1 MKPVNPLLP
10 LALVVGLLGCAS
22 AGPPRFWRDSNGR
35 IVVTGPMLGPAENLE
50 TLGSQ
55 LCEKVHEM
63 PGATAG
69 HTRGGQEYCGA
80 IYQRADDTGY
90 FASYPSTFSPP
101 LDLPG
106 GRKGCFP
113 PSAVSDA
120 GTRETTIHADYHS
133 HPAISKFS
141 PEDLQLRRQRFY
153 FRLMFNTICEVYLYD
168 FQARTVLQLQSGKF
182 IPVKHVTD
190 DLRGE

>member
-1 MKPVNPLLP
+1 MKILALFSP
-10 LALVVGLLGCAS
+10 LALTVGLLGCAS
-22 AGPPRFWRDSNGR
+22 TGPPRFWRDSNGR
-35 IVVTGPMLGPAENLE
+35 IVVTGPMLGPVANLE

-55 LCEKVHEM
+55 LCEKIHEM

-80 IYQRADDTGY
+80 IYQRPGGTAY

-113 PSAVSDA
+113 PSTVSDA
-120 GTRETTIHADYHS
+120 EARDVTI
-133 HPAISKFS
+133 
-141 PEDLQLRRQRFY
+141 
-153 FRLMFNTICEVYLYD
+153 
-168 FQARTVLQLQSGKF
+168 
-182 IPVKHVTD
+182 
-190 DLRGE
+190 